1 MQWGL
6 FAIQVWGVVLVTA
19 ATVMRVHLAAFI
31 MAVVLLIV
39 SVLRVWAEPGRTT
52 RWFVWISPVVL
63 AVAVIVWLAAG

>member
-1 MQWGL
+1 
-6 FAIQVWGVVLVTA
+6 
-19 ATVMRVHLAAFI
+19 

-39 SVLRVWAEPGRTT
+39 SVLRVWTVPGRTT

>member
-6 FAIQVWGVVLVTA
+6 FAIQVWGVILVIA
-19 ATVMRVHLAAFI
+19 ATVLRVHLAALI
-31 MAVVLLIV
+31 VAVVLLIV
-39 SVLRVWAEPGRTT
+39 GVLRVWAGPGRTT

>member
-6 FAIQVWGVVLVTA
+6 FALQVWGVVLVIA
-19 ATVMRVHLAAFI
+19 ATVMRVHLAALI

-39 SVLRVWAEPGRTT
+39 SVLRVWAEPGRAT
-52 RWFVWISPVVL
+52 RWFVWISPLVL